1 MQFVISTW
9 TYAIM
14 VYTSHKIIKNRVFN
28 PSKYN
33 ENIIVYCAH
42 MVPSFKSMGFG
53 I

>member
-14 VYTSHKIIKNRVFN
+14 VYTSHEVIKNRVFN

-33 ENIIVYCAH
+33 ESTIIVYCARR
-42 MVPSFKSMGFG
+42 VPSKVWAVV
-53 I
+53 